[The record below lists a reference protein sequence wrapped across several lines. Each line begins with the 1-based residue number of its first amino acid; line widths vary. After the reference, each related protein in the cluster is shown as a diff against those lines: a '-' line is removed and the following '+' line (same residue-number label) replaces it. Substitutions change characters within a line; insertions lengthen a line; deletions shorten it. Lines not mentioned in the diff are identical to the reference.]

1 MGLQLDFVPIGIMTG
16 LDRSFILLGKMNPIE
31 TPTPAAFGAAIRARR
46 LEKGLTQTQLA
57 ELCGVSLRFVSELE
71 RGRTSVSL
79 GRALLLAQRLALDP
93 VLLPRERP

>member
-1 MGLQLDFVPIGIMTG
+1 MMTNPS
-16 LDRSFILLGKMNPIE
+16 RSIILSGKMTPIE

-71 RGRTSVSL
+71 RGRASVSL

-93 VLLPRERP
+93 VLLRREAR

>member
-1 MGLQLDFVPIGIMTG
+1 MTSQPGSIILIGRMTH
-16 LDRSFILLGKMNPIE
+16 PIE
-31 TPTPAAFGAAIRARR
+31 TPDPSAFGAAIRVRR

-71 RGRTSVSL
+71 RGRASVSL

-93 VLLPRERP
+93 VLLQRETR

>member
-1 MGLQLDFVPIGIMTG
+1 MI
-16 LDRSFILLGKMNPIE
+16 ILIGKMTPIE
-31 TPTPAAFGAAIRARR
+31 TPNPAAFGAAIRARR

-71 RGRTSVSL
+71 RGRASVSL

-93 VLLPRERP
+93 ILLRREAR